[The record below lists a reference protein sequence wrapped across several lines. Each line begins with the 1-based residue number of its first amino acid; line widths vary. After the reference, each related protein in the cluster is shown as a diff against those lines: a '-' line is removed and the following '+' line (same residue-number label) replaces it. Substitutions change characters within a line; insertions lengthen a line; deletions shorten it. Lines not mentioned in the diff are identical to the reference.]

1 MIENR
6 AVTRSVEALMKRY
19 GIKGEIILCQRNDT
33 GHINDT
39 HYVVVYTP
47 EGTKR
52 EFMFQRV
59 NTAVF
64 TEPLKIMFNI
74 SKISNHL
81 VEKYGAGSK
90 ETTEI
95 MSYLI
100 NDAGENYTILD
111 DGSFWRVNEF
121 VVGVSYD
128 QIDDPSVLHDT
139 GYMFGHF
146 QNMLSDLNAE
156 ELQYTIPDFHNT
168 AKRFEAF
175 DRKVKE
181 NPADRAAGI
190 EKDIQFFYDYKEIAD
205 RLVRLQQQGRLPL
218 RVTHNDTK
226 YNNML
231 VNALTKEPICVIDL
245 DTVMPGLAA
254 HDFGDAIRCAA
265 NKSVEDEVDLSK
277 VGLDKT
283 YFEAFTKG
291 FVTEAKQFLTEDEV
305 ESLALGALTI
315 TYELASRF
323 LADYIDGDNYFK
335 ITRRFHNLD
344 RARCQIQLA
353 KDMMNNYDYMCA
365 TIKRYYQ

>member
-1 MIENR
+1 MIENLS
-6 AVTRSVEALMKRY
+6 VTRNIEELMKRY
-19 GIKGEIILCQRNDT
+19 GIEGEIILCQRNDT

-39 HYVVVYTP
+39 HYVAIYTP
-47 EGTKR
+47 EGKRR

-74 SKISNHL
+74 SKITDHL
-81 VEKYGAGSK
+81 SRKYGPGSK

-95 MSYLI
+95 MSYLL
-100 NDAGENYTILD
+100 NDEGKNYTILS
-111 DGSFWRVNEF
+111 DGGFWRVNEF

-128 QIDDPSVLHDT
+128 QIDDPSILHDT

-146 QNMLSDLNAE
+146 QNMLSDLDTRNLE
-156 ELQYTIPDFHNT
+156 YTIPDFHNT
-168 AKRFEAF
+168 VKRFAAF
-175 DRKVKE
+175 ERKVKE
-181 NPADRAAGI
+181 DPAGRAVQAEEEI
-190 EKDIQFFYDYKEIAD
+190 RFFYDHRDIAD
-205 RLVRLQQQGRLPL
+205 RLVRLQEQGTLPL

-231 VNALTKEPICVIDL
+231 VNALTKEPVCVIDL
-245 DTVMPGLAA
+245 DTVMPGLSA

-265 NKSVEDEVDLSK
+265 NQSVEDETDLSK

-283 YFEAFTKG
+283 YFEAFTQG
-291 FVTEAKQFLTEDEV
+291 FVGEAKHFLTPQEV
-305 ESLALGALTI
+305 DSLALGALTI

-323 LADYIDGDNYFK
+323 LADYLDGDNYFK
-335 ITRRFHNLD
+335 ISRRFHNLE

-353 KDMMNNYDYMCA
+353 KDMMANYDYMCA
-365 TIKRYYQ
+365 TVKKYYQ